1 MSEKYDLI
9 VIGAGPGGY
18 TAAISAAQQGMK
30 VAITEACSA
39 GGTCLNR
46 GCIPTKALLH
56 SSNMYREMKSCEGIG
71 IFAEKLSYDMQAI
84 YKRKNEIVA
93 DIRGNIEALLKANK
107 IDLFHGKTKILS
119 SAEVEIYLEGEV
131 THLQTAKILIA
142 TGAIPA
148 HPPIEGLDLSGVITS
163 NELLEGQAIDYKSLI
178 IIGGGVIGAEFASF
192 FSDLGC
198 EVTIIEATERILP
211 TLDRELSQNLSMIL
225 KKRGVA
231 IHTGCTVERISA
243 ADEALC
249 CHFTG
254 KSGSQELSAQGVLVS
269 IGRKPDVEGLFGDG
283 LNIKM
288 QRGIVV
294 DEHFETSEKGI
305 YAIGDV
311 LEGSI
316 QLAHAASAQALNAV
330 AEMAGNEPPVELS
343 AVPSCIFTSPEIASV
358 GITAEQAK
366 ANGIEVKTGKY
377 AMSGNG
383 KTIIEQQERSFIK
396 LTFDAKTEALLGA
409 QLMCARA
416 SDIVSELS
424 SAIANK
430 LTIHQLG
437 AVIRPHPTFSEAV
450 TEAIEDSEGRSIHM
464 QPKKKSI

>member
-30 VAITEACSA
+30 VAVAEAVSA

-46 GCIPTKALLH
+46 GCIPTKTLLH
-56 SSNMYREMKSCEGIG
+56 SSNMFREMKNGWSIG
-71 IFAEKLSYDMQAI
+71 ICAEKLSYDMAAI
-84 YKRKNEIVA
+84 YHRKDEIVT
-93 DIRGNIEALLKANK
+93 DIRSNIEALLRANK
-107 IDLFHGKTKILS
+107 VEIIFGTAKILS
-119 SAEVEIYLEGEV
+119 AEEVEICGEDKTIV
-131 THLQTAKILIA
+131 LNTSKILIA
-142 TGAIPA
+142 TGALPSR
-148 HPPIEGLDLSGVITS
+148 PPIAGLDLPGVITS
-163 NELLEGQAIDYKSLI
+163 DELLEGQAIDYKSLV
-178 IIGGGVIGAEFASF
+178 IIGGGVIGVEFASF

-198 EVTIIEATERILP
+198 EVTIVEAADRIVP
-211 TLDRELSQNLSMIL
+211 TLDREISQNLSMIL
-225 KKRGVA
+225 KKRNVT
-231 IHTGCTVERISA
+231 IYTGCTVEHISNCNGQ
-243 ADEALC
+243 LS

-254 KSGSQELSAQGVLVS
+254 KNGSQEIAAQGILVS
-269 IGRKPDVEGLFGDG
+269 VGRKANVDGLFADG
-283 LNIKM
+283 IDIKR
-288 QRGIVV
+288 QRGIIV
-294 DEHFETSEKGI
+294 DAHFETSEKGI

-311 LEGSI
+311 IEGSI
-316 QLAHAASAQALNAV
+316 QLAHAASAQAHNVV
-330 AEMAGNEPPVELS
+330 AEMLGEKPPIDLS
-343 AVPSCIFTSPEIASV
+343 VVPSCIFTSPEIALV

-396 LTFDAKTEALLGA
+396 LTFDAKSEALLGA

-424 SAIANK
+424 SAIVNK
-430 LTIHQLG
+430 VTIHQLE

-450 TEAIEDSEGRSIHM
+450 TEAVEDSEGRAIHM
-464 QPKKKSI
+464 QPKKKSN